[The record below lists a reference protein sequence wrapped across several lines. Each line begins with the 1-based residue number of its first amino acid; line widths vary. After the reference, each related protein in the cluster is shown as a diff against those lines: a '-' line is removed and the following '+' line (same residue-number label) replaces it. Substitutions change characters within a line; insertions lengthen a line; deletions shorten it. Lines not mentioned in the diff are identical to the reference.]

1 MQNRD
6 YDGKKANR
14 LRKEQNKKRKEKD
27 ILKIVIKESNKGM
40 EENQGRFVR
49 RGKRKEEKIN
59 VQREKKKRIGGLKM
73 K

>member
-14 LRKEQNKKRKEKD
+14 PNKKRKEKD
-27 ILKIVIKESNKGM
+27 ILKIVIKENI

>member
-14 LRKEQNKKRKEKD
+14 LRTEQNKKRKEKD
-27 ILKIVIKESNKGM
+27 ILKIVIKESM